1 MSFLNPPE
9 AVRGGGLSWG
19 ILGAVSH
26 ARPSSDFVGHCPPPP
41 LLCFPGRPLTCLWPE
56 PKVGT
61 GWRSSLEKDGLWWRK
76 DQRSGAGGRPRR
88 ERRDWG
94 PKAVTGIGHTLC
106 LQGALHTHPGSRG
119 GAVAPQVEG
128 GGQGPGEAWRRGCLR
143 LEGLPQRDPQAAGY
157 GDMMLPHRHT
167 LGGCLAPVTRSN
179 LCVQPGGGAGASGK
193 ILALSYGA
201 TQIVTSCSRGNIEI
215 GCKKCENFTVV

>member
-41 LLCFPGRPLTCLWPE
+41 LLCFPGSPLTCLWPE

-106 LQGALHTHPGSRG
+106 LQGAVRTHPRSRG
-119 GAVAPQVEG
+119 GAVAPQVES

-143 LEGLPQRDPQAAGY
+143 PEGLPQRDPPGRWIWGHDAAPQTHSWRLPGT
-157 GDMMLPHRHT
+157 GDLEQ
-167 LGGCLAPVTRSN
+167 PVRPAWRRCRS
-179 LCVQPGGGAGASGK
+179 L
-193 ILALSYGA
+193 
-201 TQIVTSCSRGNIEI
+201 R
-215 GCKKCENFTVV
+215 ENSSPELWSNSNCNFLQQGQYRNWV